1 MSTQEAVVRFD
12 IHYITA
18 QQLSQLG
25 VSQIAYVKPVIVN
38 VWPLVRAKA
47 TPRNTP
53 LVAVVATNGGGLSFV
68 DVSNPRSPRRT

>member
-38 VWPLVRAKA
+38 GTNAFAIHAADGTQMAVTTDCATAMAAILQHEMHPSLVH
-47 TPRNTP
+47 
-53 LVAVVATNGGGLSFV
+53 
-68 DVSNPRSPRRT
+68 

>member
-12 IHYITA
+12 IHHITA

-38 VWPLVRAKA
+38 GTSAFAIHAADGTQMAVTTDCATAMAAILQHEMYPSLVH
-47 TPRNTP
+47 
-53 LVAVVATNGGGLSFV
+53 
-68 DVSNPRSPRRT
+68 